1 MDRDILF
8 YVLLS
13 LRCNGQRY
21 IVLRSI
27 KIVGKTSELLVSME
41 VEANQSE
48 STGMDL
54 TKLF

>member
-1 MDRDILF
+1 MDRDTLF